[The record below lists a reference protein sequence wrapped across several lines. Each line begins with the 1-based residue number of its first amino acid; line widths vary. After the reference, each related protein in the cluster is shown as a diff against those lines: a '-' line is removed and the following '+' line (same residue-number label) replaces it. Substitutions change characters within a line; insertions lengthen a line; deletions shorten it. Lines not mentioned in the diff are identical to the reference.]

1 MSLRHANRSRVKV
14 FPHKNGRAKGQI
26 DRLQEM
32 SADMTS
38 NRVKINELG
47 RVDLVDWQ
55 KQTPE
60 VTVSMRQF
68 EYGSLETWNLLSN
81 SATDDTVVDFND
93 FKNSMVDLA
102 VFSWND
108 DDTFKSTIWL
118 EDQKVTG
125 FSFNIGDPEAIIERT
140 LNLKGEKLKE
150 LQGNN
155 KYLVQIRETI
165 ESGEAGDH
173 TITIGAGDYANYPD
187 PVANPDSSSGDT
199 DYILKVI
206 HYDSS
211 AGTTDEADNGTS
223 TGEWD
228 YDSGTKVITFYG
240 AGADDVYLVFYSATT
255 YVTAEDVWTDNDG
268 DLSHCE
274 ADSVTVLL
282 RTASGTV
289 YRAQNVSV
297 DVSFEREDV
306 REIGNAYPVA
316 EGVRD
321 KTVRITIDK
330 ILENLT
336 EEENLVA
343 QSADYGIIDI
353 DDFTDE
359 ITMVIKVYSDSTKA
373 TFKVG
378 YEFSSLAVEGESY
391 NVAVNDYSK
400 KTFTL
405 VGQEGFIT
413 NDDTE
418 LTF

>member
-282 RTASGTV
+282 RTVNGTV